1 MNEILRLLKSFEVW
15 IYILLGFVSLF
26 YLQKFI
32 RALKEWHGTIFG
44 LERENA
50 QRRLNEAVTVLVL
63 AIIIAA
69 GEFLISTFIFPTIPG
84 VQILSTPTLD
94 VLASP
99 TVTLAAL
106 PTNSVIGSQIP
117 GLETATV
124 TPTPISGQSANG
136 CITGKLT
143 FTAPVNGEKVS
154 GVVALKGTLVVTN
167 FGFYKYEYS
176 KPGSNTWVTIAA
188 GNEIKTDGSLG
199 FWDVSLLPIGD
210 YLLHIIVYD
219 NKGQALPACQI
230 SVTVATSATSP

>member
-1 MNEILRLLKSFEVW
+1 MNEILRLLKTFEVW
-15 IYILLGFVSLF
+15 IYILLGLVSLF

-32 RALKEWHGTIFG
+32 RAFNEWHGTIFG

-50 QRRLNEAVTVLVL
+50 QRRLSEAVTVLVISL
-63 AIIIAA
+63 IIAA
-69 GEFLISTFIFPTIPG
+69 GEFVISTFVFPTIPG

-94 VLASP
+94 VLAAP

-106 PTNSVIGSQIP
+106 PTNLVVGSQIP
-117 GLETATV
+117 GLTTTV
-124 TPTPISGQSANG
+124 TPTIVSGQSANG
-136 CITGKLT
+136 CTPGKLT
-143 FTAPVNGEKVS
+143 FTAPVNGENVS

-188 GNEIKTDGSLG
+188 GNEIKPDGSLG
-199 FWDVSLLPIGD
+199 FWDVSLLPLGD

-219 NKGQALPACQI
+219 NKGQTLPACQI
-230 SVTVATSATSP
+230 SVTVVTSATSP